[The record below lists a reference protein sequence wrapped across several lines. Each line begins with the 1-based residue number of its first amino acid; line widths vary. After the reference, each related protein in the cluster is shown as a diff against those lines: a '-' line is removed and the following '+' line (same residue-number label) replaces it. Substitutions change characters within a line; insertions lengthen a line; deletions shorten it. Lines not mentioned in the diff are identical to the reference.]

1 MPNREISRCP
11 SWEERLIKVCGSG
24 LFKRVSPSEMEKIT
38 SVPQMR
44 EAAAGWRRAGRRVAL
59 LPTLGALHA
68 GHASLVRLA
77 REHADVV
84 VVSAFVNP
92 LQFGP
97 SEDFARY
104 PRTPEADE
112 AWARTEKIDVL
123 FAPEAAEM
131 FPKGFST
138 FVAEETLS
146 KVLCGVSRPGLF
158 RGVLTCWFKLIH
170 VIQPALLIMGERDAQ
185 QVAVVRKAVAD
196 QGLPVEVRVGA
207 TVRESDGLVAS
218 ARNAYL
224 TTSQRTEA
232 GAVYAALQKA
242 KEMVAAGVRSPDRLV
257 AEATHIL
264 AARRRLRVIYIALV
278 DKNSMEPV
286 REVVPGQCLM
296 AISLW
301 VDEVRLTDN
310 MPL

>member
-1 MPNREISRCP
+1 MDK
-11 SWEERLIKVCGSG
+11 L
-24 LFKRVSPSEMEKIT
+24 T
-38 SVPQMR
+38 SVPSMR
-44 EAAAGWRRAGRRVAL
+44 EAAARWRQAGKRVAL

-68 GHASLVRLA
+68 GHASLVKIA
-77 REHADVV
+77 RQHAEVV

-112 AWARTEKIDVL
+112 AWARAEGVDVL
-123 FAPEAAEM
+123 FTPEAGEM
-131 FPKGFST
+131 FPRGYST
-138 FVAEETLS
+138 HMVEETLS
-146 KVLCGVSRPGLF
+146 KALCGVARPGLF
-158 RGVLTCWFKLIH
+158 RGVLTCWFKLMHI
-170 VIQPALLIMGERDAQ
+170 IQPAVLVMGERDAQ

-196 QGLPVEVRVGA
+196 QGMAVEIRTGP
-207 TVRESDGLVAS
+207 TVREADGLVVS

-224 TTSQRTEA
+224 TASQRTEA
-232 GAVYAALQKA
+232 ASVYAALQKA
-242 KEMVAAGVRSPDRLV
+242 REMVASGVRSPDRLV
-257 AEATHIL
+257 AEATHII

-286 REVVPGQCLM
+286 RDVVPGQCLM
-296 AISLW
+296 AVSLW

>member
-1 MPNREISRCP
+1 MDK
-11 SWEERLIKVCGSG
+11 L
-24 LFKRVSPSEMEKIT
+24 T
-38 SVPQMR
+38 SVQSMR
-44 EAAAGWRRAGRRVAL
+44 EAAARWRQAGRRVAL

-68 GHASLVRLA
+68 GHASLLKLA
-77 REHADVV
+77 RQHADVV

-112 AWARTEKIDVL
+112 AWARAEGADVL
-123 FAPEAAEM
+123 FTPEAAEM
-131 FPKGFST
+131 FPRGFST
-138 FVAEETLS
+138 HVVEETLS
-146 KVLCGVSRPGLF
+146 KALCGVARPGLF
-158 RGVLTCWFKLIH
+158 RGVLTCWFKLMHI
-170 VIQPALLIMGERDAQ
+170 IQPSVLVMGERDAQ
-185 QVAVVRKAVAD
+185 QVAVVRKAVSD
-196 QGLPVEVRVGA
+196 QGLAVEIRTGP
-207 TVRESDGLVAS
+207 TVREADGLVIS

-224 TTSQRTEA
+224 TASQRTEA
-232 GAVYAALQKA
+232 AAVYAALQKA
-242 KEMVAAGVRSPDRLV
+242 KEMVASGVRSPDRLV
-257 AEATHIL
+257 AEATHII

-286 REVVPGQCLM
+286 RDVVPGQCLM
-296 AISLW
+296 AVSLW